1 MKLVIHR
8 GAHEVGGS
16 CVELS
21 FKDSTILLDVGL
33 PLSHNYDDDIDSSLP
48 QPLFQ
53 DLRQGAKKVDAVILS
68 HAHLDH
74 YGLAGVL
81 PQGIPVFC
89 GEASVELMAL
99 SKEVSPKGIPM
110 FKSEAFQ
117 DRKTFQ
123 VGDFS
128 VTPYLMDH
136 SAFDAYGFLINSGGK
151 SIFYTGDFRGHG
163 RKSRLFKLLLK
174 DPPKVDVLLM
184 EGTLFGERSEEQVI
198 SEYELEE
205 KFVKLIEE
213 TNGIVL
219 VTTGSQNIDR
229 LVTIFRATQQT
240 NRMLILDFYTAEVLG
255 RLKKYARVPQVSW
268 PRIKVCYP
276 QRIADR
282 FERIGLKDILK
293 RHRKNGI
300 SWKRLNEIRKR
311 VVMLIRPGFLLDL
324 RTFID
329 LEGGTWI
336 YSMWHGYFDQS
347 ETLTNMKSYLEG
359 KGVRI
364 EELHTSGHATISEL
378 TDLAN
383 ALHPKMIIPI
393 HTFHPQK
400 FKDHFSNVRLLD
412 NGEELDI

>member
-1 MKLVIHR
+1 MQIIIHR

-16 CVELS
+16 CVELT

-33 PLSHNYDDDIDSSLP
+33 PLSHNFDDDIDSSLP

-53 DLRQGAKKVDAVILS
+53 DLRQGVKKVNAVILS

-81 PQGIPVFC
+81 PQGIPVYC
-89 GEASVELMAL
+89 GKASVELMAL
-99 SKEVSPKGIPM
+99 SKEVSPRGIPM

-123 VGDFS
+123 IGDFS

-136 SAFDAYGFLINSGGK
+136 SAFDAYGFLISSGGK

-163 RKSRLFKLLLK
+163 RKLRLFGLLLR

-184 EGTLFGERSEEQVI
+184 EGTLFGERSEEQVV
-198 SEYELEE
+198 SEDELE
-205 KFVKLIEE
+205 KRFVKVIEE

-219 VTTGSQNIDR
+219 VTTGGQNIDR
-229 LVTIFRATQQT
+229 LVTIFKATLQT
-240 NRMLILDFYTAEVLG
+240 NRMLIIDFYIAEVLE
-255 RLKKYARVPQVSW
+255 RLKKYARLPQASW

-282 FERIGLKDILK
+282 FERIGLKDILS

-300 SWKRLNEIRKR
+300 SWRQLKEIEGR
-311 VVMLIRPGFLLDL
+311 VVMLIRPGFLQDLEAFLDL
-324 RTFID
+324 K
-329 LEGGTWI
+329 GGTWI

-347 ETLTNMKSYLEG
+347 ESLRNLKSYLEE
-359 KGVRI
+359 KDVRI

-383 ALHPKMIIPI
+383 ALNPKMIIPI
-393 HTFHPQK
+393 HTFHPDK